1 MRRHLHLLFI
11 ATAGLLVT
19 GCGDL
24 TASSFGAEAHT
35 VQVALTSTGKS
46 VHQFG
51 AGDTKTAGTTGF
63 TGSGTDADGHAVGVE
78 LQAVINY
85 RSGSGEFASVLTL
98 DFGNGDT
105 IVSYTTH
112 GITTKQGD
120 GAHVSAIYTIE
131 GGTGAYEAA
140 TGTVSYV
147 GDRSTALGGAVQST
161 FTISVSK

>member
-1 MRRHLHLLFI
+1 MQRRYYLPLV
-11 ATAGLLVT
+11 AAVGLLVA

-51 AGDTKTAGTTGF
+51 AGDSKTAGATGF
-63 TGSGTDADGHAVGVE
+63 SGNGTDSDGHSVSVE
-78 LQAVINY
+78 LQAVVNY

-105 IVSYTTH
+105 LVAYTTH
-112 GITTKQGD
+112 GVTTKQGD
-120 GAHVSAIYTIE
+120 GAHVSALYTVE
-131 GGTGAYEAA
+131 GGTGSYQGA

-147 GDRSTALGGAVQST
+147 GDRSTALGGAVQSI
-161 FTISVSK
+161 FTVSVSK